1 MALEGARTDV
11 KSNSPTIPGN
21 ASGVTERLQKHR
33 RTLFLVLCV
42 IGAVAILSST
52 MAKSP
57 ALPLLAQ
64 SLHADDA
71 SIGLIAAISPIPGI
85 LISAFAGAYSDK
97 YGRKPLLLISC
108 LIFATAPFLYL
119 FVTEPWQL
127 IPIRF
132 YHGFAT
138 AIFGPVAL
146 AYVAELHP
154 KKKGE
159 RMGLYSSATVVGR
172 SIAPFLG
179 GALIGIASFGF
190 VGVYLACAIAG
201 IIATFLLVVGF
212 RNLPKESELTE
223 RKVDVMSKAPVM
235 DGLVAVCRNRTIM
248 TTSAIEAIQY
258 FAYGAVETFLPIYA
272 TLKGFQPYEI
282 GIMLGVQ
289 LVSLLLAKPLMGSIS
304 DRIGR
309 KPVITVG
316 LLLCAGSMV
325 FIPFTAD
332 FLILCT
338 LSMVF
343 GIGVAVTTSSTSAL
357 VADVAKKEHGGSAIG
372 VLSSIMD
379 IGHSTGPLAC
389 GILIGYYGSQ
399 TSLAYQ
405 WSYGI
410 VALMLVFG
418 AVMFHLLVNK
428 NVCG

>member
-1 MALEGARTDV
+1 M
-11 KSNSPTIPGN
+11 PGKVSEI
-21 ASGVTERLQKHR
+21 AETLQRHR
-33 RTLFLVLCV
+33 RKLFLILCV

-64 SLHADDA
+64 SLDADDA

-97 YGRKPLLLISC
+97 YGRKPLLLLSC
-108 LIFATAPFLYL
+108 LIFASAPFLYL

-159 RMGLYSSATVVGR
+159 RMGLYSSATVIGR

-201 IIATFLLVVGF
+201 IIATILLVVGF

-223 RKVDVMSKAPVM
+223 RKPEVSKEPVM
-235 DGLVAVCRNRTIM
+235 NGLKAVCRNRTIM
-248 TTSAIEAIQY
+248 TTSGIEAIQY
-258 FAYGAVETFLPIYA
+258 FAFGSVETFLPIYA

-282 GIMLGVQ
+282 GILLGVQ

-309 KPVITVG
+309 KPVITMG

-325 FIPFTAD
+325 LIPFTGN
-332 FLILCT
+332 FIILCI

-389 GILIGYYGSQ
+389 GIMIGYYGSQ
-399 TSLAYQ
+399 TSMAYQ
-405 WSYGI
+405 WSYGV
-410 VALMLVFG
+410 VALLLVFG
-418 AVMFHLLVNK
+418 AIAFQVMVDEK
-428 NVCG
+428 ATC